1 MSILNRPSDGLFNMV
16 VVLHKTLLYEGPMN
30 RDKLLALVAP
40 ASVSEDRKMASN
52 SLNRWTDLGLFEESD
67 GNVRISSTVPAP
79 REKAKAEATLPST
92 MRRLVMA
99 QENNANFWDA
109 EGSASADFTRAVAW
123 MLAQDVYRCAFVANH
138 EAEDVENP
146 QLGEESRSL
155 FRNNTRWNGFKAW
168 APFLGFGTLGRYP
181 RADAFQI
188 DPTVAVR
195 DSADAVFAAT
205 DQLAIGDFMS
215 LLAETLPVVD
225 GGHYRREVESQL
237 NPRYWEPAK
246 EGEISTSLS
255 RALIR
260 LREAGLLRLENRSDS
275 PARMELLLQGK
286 RKLAVTHVIRERATS

>member
-1 MSILNRPSDGLFNMV
+1 VSILNRPSDGLFNMV
-16 VVLHKTLLYEGPMN
+16 VVLHKTLLYEGSMN

-67 GNVRISSTVPAP
+67 GNVRISSVTPAP
-79 REKAKAEATLPST
+79 REKAKAEALLPST
-92 MRRLVMA
+92 MRRLVLA

-138 EAEDVENP
+138 EAEAIENS

-168 APFLGFGTLGRYP
+168 ATFLGFGTLGRYP
-181 RADAFQI
+181 RPDAFQV
-188 DPTVAVR
+188 DPTGAVR
-195 DSADAVFAAT
+195 DSLDAVIAVG
-205 DQLAIGDFMS
+205 DRLAIADFMS
-215 LLAETLPVVD
+215 LLAEALPVID

-237 NPRYWEPAK
+237 NPRHWESVK
-246 EGEISTSLS
+246 EREISTSLS

-260 LREAGLLRLENRSDS
+260 LREARNLRFDNLPDS
-275 PARMELLLQGK
+275 PMRMEMLLQGK
-286 RKLAVTHVIRERATS
+286 RKLAVTHVIREGATS

>member
-16 VVLHKTLLYEGPMN
+16 VVLHRTLLYEGSMG

-67 GNVRISSTVPAP
+67 GDVRISSALPAP
-79 REKAKAEATLPST
+79 REKAKAEASLPST
-92 MRRLVMA
+92 MRCLVLA

-123 MLAQDVYRCAFVANH
+123 MLAQNVYRCAFVANH
-138 EAEDVENP
+138 EAEAVENS
-146 QLGEESRSL
+146 QLGDESRSL

-188 DPTVAVR
+188 DPTVSVR
-195 DSADAVFAAT
+195 NSLDAVFSAG
-205 DQLAIGDFMS
+205 DQLAIDDFVS
-215 LLAETLPVVD
+215 SLAEALPVID

-237 NPRYWEPAK
+237 NPRHWEPVN
-246 EGEISTSLS
+246 EREISTSLS

-260 LREAGLLRLENRSDS
+260 LREAGLLRLDNRSDS
-275 PARMELLLQGK
+275 PTRLELLLQGK
-286 RKLAVTHVIRERATS
+286 RKLAVTHVIREGAAS